1 MRACV
6 LITLLVAC
14 SVNAGSQQLSS
25 QARAQ
30 EIAASFSKFKH
41 LAKEKNGFRKEK
53 YKDVRSEPVVKQNVR
68 EYSGL
73 YEVYDLGYVISI
85 QVESDGRIQ
94 ASGNETSG
102 YGNQQSRTFKLEHA
116 RIAGA
121 LITANKVYGNG
132 AAEKFE
138 GVFLTRTERNSP
150 TDSGTSIFGLGV
162 LLSTPRQQ
170 NGITYDKLFYQWK
183 Q

>member
-14 SVNAGSQQLSS
+14 SVNASSQQLSS
-25 QARAQ
+25 QTRAQ
-30 EIAASFSKFKH
+30 EIAASFSKFKQ

-53 YKDVRSEPVVKQNVR
+53 YKDVRSEPVVKQNVS
-68 EYSGL
+68 EYAGV
-73 YEVYDLGYVISI
+73 YEVYDLGYVLRI

-94 ASGNETSG
+94 ATGYETEG
-102 YGNQQSRTFKLEHA
+102 TQQSRTFRLEHA

-121 LITANKVYGNG
+121 LITAEKVYDNG

-138 GVFLTRTERNSP
+138 GAFMTRTERNNP

-162 LLSTPRQQ
+162 LLSTPHEYG
-170 NGITYDKLFYQWK
+170 GISYDKLFYQWK
-183 Q
+183 P